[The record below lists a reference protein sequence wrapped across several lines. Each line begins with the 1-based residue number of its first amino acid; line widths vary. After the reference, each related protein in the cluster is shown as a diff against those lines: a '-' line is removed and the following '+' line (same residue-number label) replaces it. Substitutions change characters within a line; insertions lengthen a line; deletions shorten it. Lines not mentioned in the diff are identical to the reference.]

1 MPARTD
7 TSFTVREDGFDHL
20 KVGYRSI
27 KDIEAYPEGMVF
39 DIECEEEGINLEMSI
54 DGAQELAEA
63 MLALVKEAKS
73 RSAPKPT
80 TKPKK

>member
-7 TSFTVREDGFDHL
+7 TSFTVREEGFDHL
-20 KVGYRSI
+20 SVGYRSM
-27 KDIEAYPEGMVF
+27 KDIQVYPEGFVF
-39 DIECEEEGINLEMSI
+39 DIQCEQDGINLEVSI

-73 RSAPKPT
+73 RLAPKPT

>member
-7 TSFTVREDGFDHL
+7 TSFTVREEGFDHL

-27 KDIEAYPEGMVF
+27 KDTEAYPDGMVF
-39 DIECEEEGINLEMSI
+39 DIECEEGGINLEVSLH
-54 DGAQELAEA
+54 GAQELAEA
-63 MLALVKEAKS
+63 MIALVAEAKS
-73 RSAPKPT
+73 RLAPKPT